1 MLYCVMLFISE
12 LLLLTITAIVAY
24 FEIIRIK
31 AFNIRIS
38 DGKKMF
44 GE

>member
-1 MLYCVMLFISE
+1 MLFISE
-12 LLLLTITAIVAY
+12 LLLITITAIIAY
-24 FEIIRIK
+24 FEIIQIK

-38 DGKKMF
+38 DCKKIF